1 MAYTNLTYE
10 DRLNNALLKT
20 LWLQRDLADFI
31 AFNPVKFSPQF
42 VTDATAAY
50 QDALNVPTD
59 ENISDIGTQKTA
71 NVATKMEASRYL
83 YQKKVKYFLEEA
95 FLSQTGIL
103 NSFGYNDYSNVR
115 VNVSGMISFLTNLE
129 IRCGQE
135 KNALLAVGIS
145 ATIIDDIQA
154 AKNELITAYTEQQ
167 TFFGSQKDMTQ
178 TRKMAFDAM
187 DVYIKD
193 ICRAGKNIY
202 EGINEAK
209 YSDYVIYQTR
219 TNTGVSSQTV
229 AANTEAPI
237 LSAGINENVT
247 LQLQNTGNTT
257 LAVYVNDVLSANAV
271 GYDLM
276 IGATTIM
283 TTNALSV
290 GNYGKLI
297 VRNANSIEGKI
308 KVTIVEVVE

>member
-31 AFNPVKFSPQF
+31 AFNPIKFSPQF
-42 VTDATAAY
+42 VADATAAY
-50 QDALNVPTD
+50 QVALNIPTD

-71 NVATKMEASRYL
+71 NVAAKMEASRYL

-103 NSFGYNDYSNVR
+103 NSFGYNDYNNVR
-115 VNVSGMISFLTNLE
+115 VSVSGMISFLTNLE

-135 KNALLAVGIS
+135 KSALLAVGIA
-145 ATIIDDIQA
+145 ATIIDDIQTT
-154 AKNELITAYTEQQ
+154 KNELITAYTEQQ

-178 TRKMAFDAM
+178 TRKNAFDAM
-187 DVYIKD
+187 DIYIKD

-202 EGINEAK
+202 EGINDAK

-237 LSAGINENVT
+237 LSTGINENIT
-247 LQLQNTGNTT
+247 LQLENTGNAT
-257 LAVYVNDVLSANAV
+257 LAVYVNDVLSANAA

-308 KVTIVEVVE
+308 RVTVVDAVE